1 MSDIKTDETQIKEES
16 KSDKGDIVSR
26 EAYEKAIKEKK
37 NAMLGIEEAKLKI
50 AAYEAKLKEAEENNL
65 KIKEDW
71 KTLAETREAELIT
84 LRQKLDSVNTETV
97 TNYKLTAVKKE
108 FEKMGAD
115 SKTLDFLIKNV
126 NVAALKYDEDHKVVL
141 GAEEEAKR
149 IKEYIPQVFGKSQA
163 GASHGAPELEAK
175 NLTLES
181 FKSMSLADKK
191 KNMAELYKSQG
202 ITLKP

>member
-1 MSDIKTDETQIKEES
+1 MSDIKTDETPIKEEP
-16 KSDKGDIVSR
+16 KSDKGDSVSR
-26 EAYEKAIKEKK
+26 DAHEKLLKEKK
-37 NAMLGIEEAKLKI
+37 NAMMAIEQLKAQT
-50 AAYEAKLKEAEENNL
+50 AAYEAKLKEAEENTL

-71 KTLAETREAELIT
+71 KALAESREKELLT
-84 LRQKLDSVNTETV
+84 LRQQLDGVKTETV

>member
-1 MSDIKTDETQIKEES
+1 MSDIKTDETPIKEES

-181 FKSMSLADKK
+181 FKAMSLADKK

>member
-1 MSDIKTDETQIKEES
+1 MSDIKTDETPKEEP
-16 KSDKGDIVSR
+16 KNDKGDIVSR
-26 EAYEKAIKEKK
+26 EAYEKALKEKK

-71 KTLAETREAELIT
+71 KTLAETREKELLT
-84 LRQKLDSVNTETV
+84 LRQQLDGVKSETV

-126 NVAALKYDEDHKVVL
+126 NIAALKYDEDHKVVL
-141 GAEEEAKR
+141 GAEDEAKR
-149 IKEYIPQVFGKSQA
+149 IKEFVPQVFGKSQA

-175 NLTLES
+175 SLTLES

-202 ITLKP
+202 INLKP